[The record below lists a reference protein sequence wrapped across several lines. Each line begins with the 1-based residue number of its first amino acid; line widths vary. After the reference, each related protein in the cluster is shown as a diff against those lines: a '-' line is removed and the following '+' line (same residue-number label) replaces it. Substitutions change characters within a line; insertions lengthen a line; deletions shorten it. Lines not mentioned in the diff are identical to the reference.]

1 VIITPQITTAG
12 LIGLIFL
19 IVMIISMAVFAFR
32 GRKKM
37 ANPFRPIP
45 AFQKLAHAIGLSVE
59 AGTRL
64 HLTLGRGSLSG
75 IEGASAVVGLNIL
88 ERVARTASI
97 SDKPPIATSG
107 DATLGILSQD
117 VLYNSFRSI
126 GASGTYDPGFGQ
138 VSGLTPFAYA
148 AGTLP
153 TIFDEHVSTTLL
165 AGNFGSEVAIIT
177 DGSERVGAM
186 TLAGSDNLPAQA
198 VLFAAAQEPLIG
210 EELYAAGAY
219 LKSGPIHVASLRA
232 QDLLRWVIILS
243 ILLGS
248 ILKFFGIL

>member
-1 VIITPQITTAG
+1 VITPQITTSG
-12 LIGLIFL
+12 LIGLILL
-19 IVMIISMAVFAFR
+19 ILMIVSMAVFAFR

-37 ANPFRPIP
+37 ASLFRPIP
-45 AFQKLAHAIGLSVE
+45 AFQKLGHAIGLSVE

-97 SDKPPIATSG
+97 SDRPPIATSG
-107 DATLGILSQD
+107 DATIGILSQD

-126 GASGTYDPGFGQ
+126 GASGTYDPIYGQ

-153 TIFDEHVSTTLL
+153 TIFDEQVSTTILT
-165 AGNFGSEVAIIT
+165 GHFGSEVALIA
-177 DGSERVGAM
+177 DGSDRVGAM

-198 VLFAAAQEPLIG
+198 ILYAAAQEPLIG

-219 LKSGPIHVASLRA
+219 LKTGPVHSASLRA
-232 QDLLRWVIILS
+232 QDLLRWVIILA
-243 ILLGS
+243 IMLGS
-248 ILKFFGIL
+248 ILKFLDIL